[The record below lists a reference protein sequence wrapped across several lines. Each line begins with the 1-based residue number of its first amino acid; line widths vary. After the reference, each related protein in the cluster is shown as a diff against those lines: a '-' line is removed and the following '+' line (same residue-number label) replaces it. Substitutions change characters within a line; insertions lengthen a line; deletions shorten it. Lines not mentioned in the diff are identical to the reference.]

1 MGVRVR
7 LMASSGASCGGGAGA
22 HGDKP
27 PRALGGGG
35 QRLWRGCGVWM
46 EVKETMDKG
55 TGWAVDGAQ
64 KKKSTS
70 VLWARSKK
78 WMNGPSK
85 TGPCFKNANRMDF
98 FKPLGTVVA
107 SVYNK

>member
-7 LMASSGASCGGGAGA
+7 LMASSGASCGDGAGA

-46 EVKETMDKG
+46 EVKETMDKA
-55 TGWAVDGAQ
+55 TGWAVDGAHIQFKTKCSFQ
-64 KKKSTS
+64 KVDEWTKQNCPSFQKG
-70 VLWARSKK
+70 KQ
-78 WMNGPSK
+78 NG
-85 TGPCFKNANRMDF
+85 F
-98 FKPLGTVVA
+98 FSSKPLIWVEWNW
-107 SVYNK
+107 SSM

>member
-1 MGVRVR
+1 MGTGVRVR
-7 LMASSGASCGGGAGA
+7 LMASSDASCGGGAGA

-27 PRALGGGG
+27 PRALGGG

-64 KKKSTS
+64 KKIYTMGSFRKVDEWTKQNCP
-70 VLWARSKK
+70 VLKK
-78 WMNGPSK
+78 
-85 TGPCFKNANRMDF
+85 ANRMDF
-98 FKPLGTVVA
+98 KKKTRV
-107 SVYNK
+107 